1 MGMRKRTFTTNREGE
16 VMNEGTTVTSDQL
29 VTAQDL
35 EAMGIMRKST
45 AYRMCKAGLLDHY
58 KVGIAGGGIRF
69 KVREVLAALRVPSQG
84 QREAGGGR

>member
-1 MGMRKRTFTTNREGE
+1 
-16 VMNEGTTVTSDQL
+16 MNSNDQL

-58 KVGIAGGGIRF
+58 KVGTAGGGIRF
-69 KVREVLAALRVPSQG
+69 KVWEVLAALRVP
-84 QREAGGGR
+84 AKPCA